1 MLTLKIAYKMKR
13 FKFFPKYRKL
23 VSDKRKKFFVW
34 EIDFFDNYKKLFS
47 FEKWEICFFGTSVKW

>member
-1 MLTLKIAYKMKR
+1 MKR

-47 FEKWEICFFGTSVKW
+47 FEKWEIWFFGTSVKW